1 MVDATH
7 TFFSPGSEPKTTL
20 FTPLPKD
27 DLKKRV
33 QTTATELRNFASDYR
48 KKIIDHLKVSQRK
61 DFTSQKAELDDLEK
75 QSTLEFQ
82 TKILPQARE
91 LHFELLRRLNL
102 QWPVC
107 STSGLSIEGYRA
119 IALGLIGADDAGPT
133 NIAKYLETLVSS
145 LS

>member
-1 MVDATH
+1 
-7 TFFSPGSEPKTTL
+7 
-20 FTPLPKD
+20 LPKD